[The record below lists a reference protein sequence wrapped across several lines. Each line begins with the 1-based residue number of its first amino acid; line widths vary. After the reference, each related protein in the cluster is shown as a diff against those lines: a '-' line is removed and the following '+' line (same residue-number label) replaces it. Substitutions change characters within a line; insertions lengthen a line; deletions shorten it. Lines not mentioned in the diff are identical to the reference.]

1 MSFGEEYARARRA
14 SGMTQPQVV
23 AGIPGMDVPLLSKME
38 SGWCLP
44 VHIQLDELCRRCDFP
59 LDEALR
65 LIAAEHGLKC
75 PKKANVGQDRENV
88 YKLTTRLENELAS
101 RFFWA
106 LGVLGVSDKTEW
118 VKKYVRLTIKTAER
132 RQKKSAAC
140 VAAQTTQSLE
150 KHSTHNIQGGVEN
163 VNTL

>member
-14 SGMTQPQVV
+14 SGLTQPQAA

-75 PKKANVGQDRENV
+75 PKKAVTVPAGKNV
-88 YKLTTRLENELAS
+88 YKLTARLENELAS

-106 LGVLGVSDKTEW
+106 LDVLGVSDKTEW

-132 RQKKSAAC
+132 RQKKSADC
-140 VAAQTTQSLE
+140 AATQTTQDRE
-150 KHSTHNIQGGVEN
+150 KHSTHTIQGGVEN
-163 VNTL
+163 VKTL

>member
-1 MSFGEEYARARRA
+1 MSFGEEYARARRE
-14 SGMTQPQVV
+14 SGLTQPQAA

-44 VHIQLDELCRRCDFP
+44 VHIQLDEMCRRCDFP
-59 LDEALR
+59 LEKALR
-65 LIAAEHGLKC
+65 LIAAEHGLKYS
-75 PKKANVGQDRENV
+75 KKAVAGPAGENV
-88 YKLTTRLENELAS
+88 YKLTARLENELAS

-132 RQKKSAAC
+132 RQKKSADC
-140 VAAQTTQSLE
+140 AATQTTQNRE
-150 KHSTHNIQGGVEN
+150 KHTTYNIAGGGEN
-163 VNTL
+163 VNLL